1 MIAKL
6 VSKCNI
12 TRDAYDIANENGSVA
27 APEGKVERKS
37 CVVRKR
43 SGFIV
48 WTCGVAK
55 AHNVDRPAACRV
67 RSSES
72 CPPELRASAKVR
84 LMIRVKMKVVAA
96 PVIGSSWEAS
106 QLAGV
111 HGE

>member
-72 CPPELRASAKVR
+72 CPPQVKASAKMR
-84 LMIRVKMKVVAA
+84 LIIRTKTKVIAA
-96 PVIGSSWEAS
+96 PVIGSSWKATP
-106 QLAGV
+106 LAGIN
-111 HGE
+111 GE